1 MIKHTLYIII
11 ILLISCKDIKKLEPV
26 TKKIIPKKVV
36 SIKKKRVKKV
46 RDRKDSL
53 TNKNTQAF
61 FNEYGKQNKE
71 TFVEFSTRL
80 GNFTFR
86 LYKDIPIHRA
96 NFIFL
101 AKKGYFDTTSF
112 HRLVPNF
119 VAQFGNS
126 DRMST
131 INFRNKYKQ
140 YKLIP
145 EFRKNR
151 KHKYGT
157 LAIAR
162 DWTWNPT
169 KLSTPF
175 EFYIV
180 QNKKG
185 AHHLNNEHTVL
196 GEVSK
201 GMHVI
206 DKIIL
211 ERTDKDEW
219 PFKDIDLKVVSIK

>member
-1 MIKHTLYIII
+1 MIKRILFLL
-11 ILLISCKDIKKLEPV
+11 LLILVSCEEKKAQ
-26 TKKIIPKKVV
+26 KIIPKKTAPKKIVV
-36 SIKKKRVKKV
+36 KKKRITSI
-46 RDRKDSL
+46 KDSL
-53 TNKNTQAF
+53 NNKNAQAF
-61 FNEYGKQNKE
+61 FAEYGKQNPE
-71 TFVEFSTRL
+71 TLVEFSTRL

-86 LYKDIPIHRA
+86 LYKDTPIHRA

-131 INFRNKYKQ
+131 VNFRNKYKQ
-140 YKLIP
+140 YKLAP

-151 KHKYGT
+151 RHKYGA
-157 LAIAR
+157 LAVAR
-162 DWTWNPT
+162 DWTWNPD

-180 QNKKG
+180 HNKQG

-196 GEVSK
+196 GEISK
-201 GMHVI
+201 GMHII

-211 ERTDKDEW
+211 EKQDKDEW
-219 PFKDIDLKVVSIK
+219 PFKDIDLKVISIK